1 MNIAYTLF
9 GKLLGNFTPIDFVI
23 KTLVSV
29 AIYFVFY
36 LVAGFLYKKS
46 GTIIK
51 KLLKIQKED
60 FDAAYRASFA
70 KPLAN
75 FVKMA
80 GIYLAV
86 TNLPLG
92 EAVAVKVHYFM
103 SVVLRISAIIL
114 ISIALQ
120 NFVMN
125 LPKFIE
131 NMEEKLGGI
140 NKTLIEFFTRLA
152 KTLIIVFTAVIIIEE
167 FGYDVTGLI
176 TGLGLGGLTFALAAQ
191 DIASNFMS
199 GLVILTDKPF
209 GIGDWISVGGLEG
222 IVEEMNFR
230 SVRIRTFDNAL
241 ITVPNSKVSNDSIT
255 NWTKM
260 NMRKTNM
267 VIGLLYS
274 TTKATLQ
281 AVCDDIYAELSKVEE
296 IKTDSLLVR
305 FENFNS
311 SSLDIKIS
319 YNSFPIPLPE
329 HMALKEKVQY
339 IIMDVV
345 NRHDTDFAYN
355 TLTVINEK

>member
-9 GKLLGNFTPIDFVI
+9 GKLLGNFSPIDFVI

-46 GTIIK
+46 GIIIK
-51 KLLKIQKED
+51 KLLKIQKEG

-92 EAVAVKVHYFM
+92 EAVSVKVHYFM

-140 NKTLIEFFTRLA
+140 NKTLIEFF
-152 KTLIIVFTAVIIIEE
+152 K
-167 FGYDVTGLI
+167 
-176 TGLGLGGLTFALAAQ
+176 
-191 DIASNFMS
+191 
-199 GLVILTDKPF
+199 KK
-209 GIGDWISVGGLEG
+209 LE
-222 IVEEMNFR
+222 
-230 SVRIRTFDNAL
+230 T
-241 ITVPNSKVSNDSIT
+241 
-255 NWTKM
+255 
-260 NMRKTNM
+260 
-267 VIGLLYS
+267 
-274 TTKATLQ
+274 
-281 AVCDDIYAELSKVEE
+281 
-296 IKTDSLLVR
+296 
-305 FENFNS
+305 
-311 SSLDIKIS
+311 
-319 YNSFPIPLPE
+319 
-329 HMALKEKVQY
+329 
-339 IIMDVV
+339 
-345 NRHDTDFAYN
+345 
-355 TLTVINEK
+355 